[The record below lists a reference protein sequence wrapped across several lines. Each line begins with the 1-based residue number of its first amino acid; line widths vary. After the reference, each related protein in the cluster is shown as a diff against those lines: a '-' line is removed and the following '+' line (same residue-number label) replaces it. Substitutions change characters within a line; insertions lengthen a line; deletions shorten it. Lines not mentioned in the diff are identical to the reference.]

1 MGLFMLRRGHALAG
15 GRSCL
20 SRTWRRNFAL
30 AAELAFAHNAIMAG
44 SKRKTKFEPVQLK
57 AEPDWY
63 VRITL
68 PHGEEIHIDEF
79 KTEAEARVWIDDK
92 SSAWLK
98 KYRGGRYA

>member
-1 MGLFMLRRGHALAG
+1 MPS
-15 GRSCL
+15 RS
-20 SRTWRRNFAL
+20 WRRNFAL

-57 AEPDWY
+57 ARAGLVCPNY
-63 VRITL
+63 AL
-68 PHGEEIHIDEF
+68 FHGEEIHIDEF

>member
-1 MGLFMLRRGHALAG
+1 MPSYKIARLGLQLVPEERRIFG
-15 GRSCL
+15 GL
-20 SRTWRRNFAL
+20 TVAENLDL
-30 AAELAFAHNAIMAG
+30 AALSNAIMAG

-79 KTEAEARVWIDDK
+79 KTEAGARAWIDDK